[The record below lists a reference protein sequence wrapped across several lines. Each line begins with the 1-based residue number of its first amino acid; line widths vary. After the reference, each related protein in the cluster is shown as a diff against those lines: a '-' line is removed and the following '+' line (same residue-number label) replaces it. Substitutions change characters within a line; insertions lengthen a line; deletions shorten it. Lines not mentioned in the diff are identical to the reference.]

1 MGGRATLEGSLG
13 SMHSGNAGIEGVVAV
28 NFPRSSLAG
37 QLSSCGSAVRQ
48 QPCRARPGPSRFPS
62 SPEHSTPSSL
72 VASDRV
78 ALFFDGDPPFDAFE
92 LQLDKDDVVERS
104 QVFNSE
110 LDGGWKVKVSG
121 DGDACLLGEH
131 WQSRRKPT
139 VPRYT
144 NADDDKRMP
153 GELSDCMLIRLRY
166 ASLLAPDVT
175 SSDIDV
181 IVDRA
186 AAWNREHGI
195 TGVLAI
201 EGESVLQVLEGPGK
215 GQRTI
220 LEDIRRPTTPG
231 SCGTRLR
238 KHRGLPF

>member
-1 MGGRATLEGSLG
+1 LRSTSLDHPWPV
-13 SMHSGNAGIEGVVAV
+13 SYHPAVAPFVSNPVV
-28 NFPRSSLAG
+28 RG
-37 QLSSCGSAVRQ
+37 QDHRDFRRHQNIPLRH
-48 QPCRARPGPSRFPS
+48 RWWRP
-62 SPEHSTPSSL
+62 
-72 VASDRV
+72 DRV

-201 EGESVLQVLEGPGK
+201 EGESVLQVLEGPEAKVKELFSRISGD
-215 GQRTI
+215 QRHQGVVELDCESI
-220 LEDIRRPTTPG
+220 EVCHFSDWGMVRR
-231 SCGTRLR
+231 SMAAMLLMLDDMR
-238 KHRGLPF
+238 